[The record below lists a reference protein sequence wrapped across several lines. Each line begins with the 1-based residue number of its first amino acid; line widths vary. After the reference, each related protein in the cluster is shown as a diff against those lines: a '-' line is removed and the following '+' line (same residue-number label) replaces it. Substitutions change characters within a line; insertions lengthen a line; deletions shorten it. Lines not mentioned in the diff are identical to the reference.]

1 MPVLKRSVLSIS
13 AENLDTEVSG
23 VMDNGMLNQILNI
36 AFEKKVSDIH
46 FEVDSPPM
54 FRARGHLIR
63 AKIPNLTKQD
73 TEFIAHTVMAQ
84 HNRKLPEDL
93 KELDTS
99 YTLANVGRFR
109 VSIFR
114 QRGNLGVVMRVIPH
128 RISSFEELNLP
139 PVLSRIAQVP
149 NGLILVTGPTGNGKS
164 TTLASMLKFI
174 NDNADYNIITIE
186 DPIEF
191 LFTSNKS
198 CVIQREVGIDTE
210 SFSVALRSAMRMNP
224 DVIMV
229 GEIRDPETID
239 ACVKAAETGHLVLS
253 TLHTHNASSSINRIV
268 GYFPPEAQENA
279 RHRLAENLI
288 AVISM
293 RLIRGKVGETIL
305 PVVEVM
311 YATSAIKACI
321 RDNKLD
327 EIEQHIER
335 GRDEY
340 GMQTMDQHL
349 IELCRAELITLDEA
363 KRVSRSKD
371 LERKLMYN

>member
-1 MPVLKRSVLSIS
+1 
-13 AENLDTEVSG
+13 
-23 VMDNGMLNQILNI
+23 MDNAILNQILNI

-46 FEVDSPPM
+46 FEVDNPPM
-54 FRARGHLIR
+54 FRARGHLLR
-63 AKIPNLTKQD
+63 AKLANLTKQD
-73 TEFIAHTVMAQ
+73 TEFIAQTVMEQ
-84 HNRKLPEDL
+84 HSRKLPDDL
-93 KELDTS
+93 REFDTS

-114 QRGNLGVVMRVIPH
+114 QRGSLGVVMRVIPH
-128 RISSFEELNLP
+128 QIGTFEQLNLP
-139 PVLSRIAQVP
+139 PVLGRIAQVP

-164 TTLASMLKFI
+164 TTLASMMQYI
-174 NDNADYNIITIE
+174 NDSFDYNIITIE

-191 LFTSNKS
+191 LFTSSKS
-198 CVIQREVGIDTE
+198 CVVQREVGIDTE

-229 GEIRDPETID
+229 GEMRDLETVD

-253 TLHTHNASSSINRIV
+253 TLHTHNTASSVNRIV
-268 GYFPPEAQENA
+268 GYFPPDAQENT
-279 RHRLAENLI
+279 RHRLAESLT

-293 RLIRGKVGETIL
+293 RLVRGKSGETVL

-327 EIEQHIER
+327 EIEQYVEK

-349 IELCRAELITLDEA
+349 IQLCRDELITLDEA
-363 KRVSRSKD
+363 KRASRSKD
-371 LERKLMYN
+371 LERKLMFS

>member
-1 MPVLKRSVLSIS
+1 
-13 AENLDTEVSG
+13 
-23 VMDNGMLNQILNI
+23 MDNAILNQILNI

-46 FEVDSPPM
+46 FEVDNPPM

-63 AKIPNLTKQD
+63 AKLANLTKQD
-73 TEFIAHTVMAQ
+73 TEFVANTVMAQ
-84 HNRKLPEDL
+84 HNRKLPEDV

-99 YTLANVGRFR
+99 YTLSNVGRFR

-114 QRGNLGVVMRVIPH
+114 QRGNLGIVMRVIPH
-128 RISSFEELNLP
+128 QIGTFEELNLP
-139 PVLSRIAQVP
+139 TVLGKIAQVP

-164 TTLASMLKFI
+164 TTLASMMRYI
-174 NDNADYNIITIE
+174 NDNFAYNIITIE

-198 CVIQREVGIDTE
+198 CIIQREVGIDTE
-210 SFSVALRSAMRMNP
+210 NFTIALRSAMRMNP

-229 GEIRDPETID
+229 GELRDLDTVD

-253 TLHTHNASSSINRIV
+253 TLHTHNTASSINRIL
-268 GYFPPEAQENA
+268 GYFPPQAHENI
-279 RHRLAENLI
+279 RQRLAESLI
-288 AVISM
+288 AVVSL
-293 RLIRGKVGETIL
+293 RLVRGKKEDTIV
-305 PVVEVM
+305 PVLEVM
-311 YATSAIKACI
+311 YATSTIKACI

-327 EIEQHIER
+327 EIEQYIEK

-349 IELCRAELITLDEA
+349 IQLCKADFITLDEA
-363 KRVSRSKD
+363 KRTSRSKD
-371 LERKLMYN
+371 LERKLTYGE

>member
-1 MPVLKRSVLSIS
+1 MDS
-13 AENLDTEVSG
+13 AL
-23 VMDNGMLNQILNI
+23 LNQILNI

-46 FEVDSPPM
+46 FEVDLPPM

-63 AKIPNLTKQD
+63 SKLGNLTKKD
-73 TEFIAHTVMAQ
+73 TEFVANAVMQQ

-128 RISSFEELNLP
+128 QIGTFEELNLP
-139 PVLSRIAQVP
+139 PVLGRIAQVP

-164 TTLASMLKFI
+164 TTLASMIRFI
-174 NDNADYNIITIE
+174 NDNFDYNIITIE

-198 CVIQREVGIDTE
+198 CIIQREVGIDTE
-210 SFSVALRSAMRMNP
+210 NFSGALRSAMRMNP

-229 GEIRDPETID
+229 GELRDSETID
-239 ACVKAAETGHLVLS
+239 ACIKASETGHLVLS
-253 TLHTHNASSSINRIV
+253 TLHTHNTATTINRIV
-268 GYFPPEAQENA
+268 GYFPPQAQENA
-279 RHRLAENLI
+279 RQRLAESLI
-288 AVISM
+288 ATISL
-293 RLIRGKVGETIL
+293 RLVRGKNGETIL
-305 PVVEVM
+305 PVLEVM
-311 YATSAIKACI
+311 YATSSIKACI
-321 RDNKLD
+321 RDNHLD
-327 EIEQHIER
+327 EIEQYIEK

-340 GMQTMDQHL
+340 GMQTMDRHL
-349 IELCRAELITLDEA
+349 IELCRADLITLEEA
-363 KRVSRSKD
+363 KRTSRSKD
-371 LERKLMYN
+371 LERKLTFSE